1 MKKIVYILLAAMPVF
16 LTASCSSDDNN
27 SNSAEYYQNNL
38 TGTFAHSDTL
48 KNANGGDS
56 ILVNTLTLN
65 ADLSG
70 KQTLSTISGEMSKDS
85 TIDFTWSASK
95 WYIAT
100 VSTVGGNRNNVYNL
114 NGNALTLYSDST
126 AAAKATILYST
137 PGSTKYVLYRK

>member
-1 MKKIVYILLAAMPVF
+1 MPVF

-137 PGSTKYVLYRK
+137 PGSAKYVLYRK